1 MRRVV
6 FVAVLS
12 SERTLALVP
21 DESPGRPARWVLP
34 SGSARAT
41 EPYRDAAM
49 RLLHNVVGTM
59 PTRGGTIEGCHWA
72 QVPVPV
78 GRNRREAH
86 VFIFRLVVAGG
97 PPKRLPGRRPVRWA
111 GPDQWPELCAH
122 CDLPDVDALLTGY
135 LEGWIPDG
143 RITLGP

>member
-1 MRRVV
+1 MV

-21 DESPGRPARWVLP
+21 DESPGRPVRWVLP
-34 SGSARAT
+34 SGSAWAA

-49 RLLHNVVGTM
+49 RVLRDVVGAM
-59 PTRGGTIEGCHWA
+59 PTHGGAGEGRHWA

-78 GRNRREAH
+78 GQSRREAH
-86 VFIFRLVVAGG
+86 VFIYRLMAAGS
-97 PPKRLPGRRPVRWA
+97 PPKSLPRRGPVQWA